1 MITKNGTASEA
12 PQVMALKALAF
23 LAGNEEY
30 LDGFLASSG
39 IDLQDLKELAGDENM
54 LAGLLDHVLQNEN
67 LLLEFSHSIDCK
79 PEMIVKA
86 RHALPG
92 ANHDT

>member
-1 MITKNGTASEA
+1 MILKMGKTSDE
-12 PQVMALKALAF
+12 PQVIALKALAF
-23 LAGNEEY
+23 LAGSEEN
-30 LDGFLASSG
+30 LNNFLANSG
-39 IDLQDLKELAGDENM
+39 MDLQDLKEQASDINM

-67 LLLEFSHSIDCK
+67 LLLEFSASIDCK
-79 PEMIVKA
+79 PDAIVRA